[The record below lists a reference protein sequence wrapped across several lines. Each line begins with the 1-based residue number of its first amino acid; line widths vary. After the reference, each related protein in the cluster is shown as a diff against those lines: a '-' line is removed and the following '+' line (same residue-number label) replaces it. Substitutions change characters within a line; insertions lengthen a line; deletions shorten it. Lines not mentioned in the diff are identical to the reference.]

1 MHHGEFVEN
10 PAELFVGLDGDI
22 AVLAEYLEFQEATI
36 PAVRELE
43 VFEQA
48 CVFLAD
54 GEFICKGLDR
64 GVDVRVAEVQ
74 KSVTGVC
81 GVLGELLGSEVFE
94 LFLDFGD
101 SLAARGCRE
110 GGKLI
115 QDALQKA
122 QVPVFGGRAGA
133 SFPEASVALAGVC
146 DGIEGDCL
154 RGEFAVGRCRG
165 DGFDGFA
172 EEVLSEELVECVVD
186 FFFARDFETRG
197 AICFEFFYCCHFSS
211 FIFF

>member
-1 MHHGEFVEN
+1 M
-10 PAELFVGLDGDI
+10 DGDVAI
-22 AVLAEYLEFQEATI
+22 FAEDFEFQEAAI
-36 PAVRELE
+36 PTVRKLE

-48 CVFLAD
+48 RLFLAD
-54 GEFICKGLDR
+54 CEFVCKRINR

-81 GVLGELLGSEVFE
+81 GVLGELLGGKVFE

-101 SLAARGCRE
+101 CLAARGCRE
-110 GGKLI
+110 GGELI

-133 SFPEASVALAGVC
+133 SFPEASVAFARVR

-211 FIFF
+211 FIFFLLKYTQKWGRGYKEL